1 MKEYFCTNEQLGFI
15 LRTGTD
21 SQIDWEAHG
30 FSVMEVSKAVSK
42 GFQGTDSTGA
52 IVSILPIADKAKF
65 NLALGNLVALGTD
78 GDVYYRVLTEEEAV
92 AKKTELDAARAAQ
105 EVQHEAT

>member
-30 FSVMEVSKAVSK
+30 FNVMEVSKAVSK

-52 IVSILPIADKAKF
+52 IVSVLPIADKAKF

-78 GDVYYRVLTEEEAV
+78 GDVYYRVITEENALMEKV
-92 AKKTELDAARAAQ
+92 KLDTARAAQ
-105 EVQHEAT
+105 EAQHETT